1 MDMSVEK
8 LMSDKIFSIEATKNV
23 RQAANEMADKGTG
36 SLLITQGGGYV
47 GIITEVDIV
56 RKIVAKGIN
65 PETVTVTETMSS
77 PVLSVD
83 VSQSLIEANDLMEQ
97 NKIRHVGVTRQGSIV
112 GMLSVRDLLHP
123 VYVG

>member
-8 LMSDKIFSIEATKNV
+8 LMSGKVFSIDAKKNV
-23 RQAANEMADKGTG
+23 RQAAVEMAEKGTG
-36 SLLITQGGGYV
+36 SLLISQGGDFV

-56 RKIVAKGIN
+56 RKVVGRGID
-65 PETVTVTETMSS
+65 PAVVTVTEVMSA
-77 PVLSVD
+77 PVLSVNAD
-83 VSQSLIEANDLMEQ
+83 QTLMEANDLMEQ
-97 NKIRHVGVTRQGSIV
+97 KKIRHLGVTRQGSIV